1 MSHNTYKLDNNSN
14 YFKDSLK
21 YSETQN
27 FVNKNFVNESGR
39 QENVSAID
47 ITFLYPFQMISNNF
61 LLHVKVT
68 YSFFLFVVTNW
79 TKCCRESSSLE
90 RFKST
95 CWPTRLKLLAFEEI
109 NFGLEEMIFDE
120 NKFGL

>member
-1 MSHNTYKLDNNSN
+1 MNLDVKR
-14 YFKDSLK
+14 YL
-21 YSETQN
+21 
-27 FVNKNFVNESGR
+27 
-39 QENVSAID
+39 SAID
-47 ITFLYPFQMISNNF
+47 IAFLYPFQMINNNF

-95 CWPTRLKLLAFEEI
+95 CWPTRLKLLVFEEI
-109 NFGLEEMIFDE
+109 NFGLEEIIFDE